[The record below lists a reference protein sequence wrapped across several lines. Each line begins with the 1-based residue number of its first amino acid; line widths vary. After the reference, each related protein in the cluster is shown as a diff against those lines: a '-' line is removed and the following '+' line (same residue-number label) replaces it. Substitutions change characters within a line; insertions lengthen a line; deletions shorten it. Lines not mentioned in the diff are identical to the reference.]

1 MNGNNSDNNN
11 DTSNSENIDDSTI
24 ENNINENMSD
34 SNDESNADKNI
45 SENKLKLNLKFKLL
59 SSITIFM
66 VILGIVGAYIMFHI
80 YNNRVQSMESSR
92 KILPRTLD
100 YIDLKFNIQE
110 IQQKL
115 TDISL
120 TRKEKNYEKIVEKH
134 YKESKTLL
142 IKLLNTHRKENNKDT
157 EKDITVIKN
166 SLDKFYQMGGGMA
179 EAYLTYGTT
188 TGNELKAEFDRMA
201 DTFKKSLD
209 TLVEKHR
216 KKLQDSLFTISEDSL
231 EAQMVMISGILLI
244 ALAGLI
250 VLIYLINTIIV
261 PINKTVKM
269 IEDIAE
275 GEGDLSARL
284 EVTSSDE
291 LGDFAGHFNNF
302 VSKIQVIVKEIIDIS
317 SNLAS
322 SAEEMSV
329 STASFSD
336 HSQNQA
342 ASAEQITATVEEISA
357 GIDTISERANS
368 QFTGLTELITNI
380 KQLSNSISDMSVIV
394 SDTGQQADK
403 IQDEATAGQSSL
415 KHMNTS
421 MMKIEQSSSE
431 MTNIVSM
438 INDISEQI
446 NLLSLNAAIE
456 SARAGEAGRGFAVV
470 SEEISKLADQTA
482 KSISEI
488 DTLIRMNS
496 QEILNG
502 TRIVE
507 NSIQKLQKIMDEVET
522 INNMM
527 VNITNNMINQLGM
540 SGFVNKEADRVK
552 DLSDEIKTSTDE
564 QKLSTNEIVRSISS
578 INELTQ
584 KTASGAEE
592 FAGSSEEIASM
603 AEMLRDKVS
612 IFKV

>member
-1 MNGNNSDNNN
+1 MNQNNN
-11 DTSNSENIDDSTI
+11 P
-24 ENNINENMSD
+24 NN
-34 SNDESNADKNI
+34 
-45 SENKLKLNLKFKLL
+45 NKLKINLKFKLL
-59 SSITIFM
+59 TSITIFM

-80 YNNRVQSMESSR
+80 YTNREQAMDSSR

-120 TRKEKNYEKIVEKH
+120 TRKTKEYDNFLKIAKMH
-134 YKESKTLL
+134 YKESKIRLTN
-142 IKLLNTHRKENNKDT
+142 LLNAQKREGDNENLKNL
-157 EKDITVIKN
+157 EKMKK
-166 SLDKFYQMGGGMA
+166 SLDKFYQMGEGMT
-179 EAYLTYGTT
+179 EAYITYGTAA
-188 TGNELKAEFDRMA
+188 GNDLKAEFDRMA
-201 DTFKKSLD
+201 DGFNKSLD
-209 TLVEKHR
+209 SLMDKHR
-216 KKLQDSLFTISEDSL
+216 KKLQDSLFKISEDSL
-231 EAQMVMISGILLI
+231 EAQMVMISGILVI

-250 VLIYLINTIIV
+250 VLIYLINTIIL

-284 EVTSSDE
+284 EVTSNDE
-291 LGDFAGHFNNF
+291 LGEFASHFNSF
-302 VSKIQVIVKEIIDIS
+302 VSKLQVIVKDIIDIS
-317 SNLAS
+317 GNLAT
-322 SAEEMSV
+322 SAEEMSA

-380 KQLSNSISDMSVIV
+380 KKLSTSISDMSVIV

-403 IQDEATAGQSSL
+403 IQDEANAGQSSL
-415 KHMNTS
+415 KQMNSS
-421 MMKIEQSSSE
+421 MLKIEQSSGE
-431 MTNIVSM
+431 MTHIVSM

-488 DTLIRMNS
+488 DSLIRMNS
-496 QEILNG
+496 QEIING

-507 NSIQKLQKIMDEVET
+507 NSIQKLQQIMMEVET
-522 INNMM
+522 INSMM
-527 VNITNNMINQLGM
+527 VDITNNMINQLGM
-540 SGFVNKEADRVK
+540 SSFVNKEADRVK
-552 DLSDEIKTSTDE
+552 DLSDEIKTSTEE

-592 FAGSSEEIASM
+592 FAGSTEEMASL
-603 AEMLRDKVS
+603 AESLRAKVS